1 MAIAQTNTAVI
12 NAPSRKL
19 FAPMFRARWQNMQ
32 NVVNDSAFLD
42 LIPEPYLTYYTSFV
56 RQCLQWSRGFVPM
69 LHQKDFFSTG
79 MGYTVCEIITREC
92 LSGGFRLEAREDSTQ
107 AAMEEWQ
114 EKTHLANEIYRMF
127 WHSTAGGNAL
137 MVITPVDGEA
147 YVSSYPIDRCIFQI
161 NRRGDVTNCL
171 IFNRFTAGE
180 SAYYARERRRVLK
193 GKGYYKIE
201 LAKGTLTTSP
211 TFTSDSVK
219 DIPDEIRAQFEYTYG
234 HIKINTWYEMPNGIS
249 GIGVYNI
256 KNKAIAAA
264 MSDMPGYSDSSLY
277 TALDVL
283 YSIDYNYTQAQVDM
297 YKGKSIVL
305 IPKQM
310 ASATINTGRVNVAN
324 GISFTEAIQEPQLR
338 DDFYTEVMTPS
349 GEPIKPTFVQ
359 ADLRGEA
366 HKYIRDADLELLA
379 SKVGLSSSTLANHL
393 TYNTSK
399 TATEV
404 RSEQDTTESTV
415 NAKRELAR
423 APLNQMLTDIAHF
436 YGFKDSVEI
445 NFGRAG
451 VNSSTENQ
459 ELLQDYQ
466 AGTIPLRRYLKK
478 RWADLSEE
486 EIEAWAKEIEE
497 EQANK
502 TKQDNFGGFGFD
514 DKDYF
519 GDGVNDGSE
528 RQTEQVG
535 VGDRER
541 TE

>member
-1 MAIAQTNTAVI
+1 MVQ
-12 NAPSRKL
+12 
-19 FAPMFRARWQNMQ
+19 
-32 NVVNDSAFLD
+32 
-42 LIPEPYLTYYTSFV
+42 LIC
-56 RQCLQWSRGFVPM
+56 Q
-69 LHQKDFFSTG
+69 
-79 MGYTVCEIITREC
+79 
-92 LSGGFRLEAREDSTQ
+92 LS
-107 AAMEEWQ
+107 
-114 EKTHLANEIYRMF
+114 
-127 WHSTAGGNAL
+127 
-137 MVITPVDGEA
+137 
-147 YVSSYPIDRCIFQI
+147 
-161 NRRGDVTNCL
+161 
-171 IFNRFTAGE
+171 
-180 SAYYARERRRVLK
+180 
-193 GKGYYKIE
+193 
-201 LAKGTLTTSP
+201 
-211 TFTSDSVK
+211 
-219 DIPDEIRAQFEYTYG
+219 
-234 HIKINTWYEMPNGIS
+234 
-249 GIGVYNI
+249 
-256 KNKAIAAA
+256 
-264 MSDMPGYSDSSLY
+264 
-277 TALDVL
+277 
-283 YSIDYNYTQAQVDM
+283 
-297 YKGKSIVL
+297 
-305 IPKQM
+305 
-310 ASATINTGRVNVAN
+310 
-324 GISFTEAIQEPQLR
+324 
-338 DDFYTEVMTPS
+338 
-349 GEPIKPTFVQ
+349 
-359 ADLRGEA
+359 
-366 HKYIRDADLELLA
+366 
-379 SKVGLSSSTLANHL
+379 NHL

-528 RQTEQVG
+528 RQTEQIG